1 MEHCYNVYQLLS
13 RRKGSSQSVNQKTSD
28 DEMKEKKLTI
38 KRHILL
44 RNYLQAAKNESQ
56 KKSRTYKSCKKDSD
70 SLFSVELNGKG
81 GLNAK
86 KKKSRHTR
94 YMSLKAYILPRL
106 LYGLGILPRNITSGC
121 YVNRT
126 SKTIPH

>member
-1 MEHCYNVYQLLS
+1 
-13 RRKGSSQSVNQKTSD
+13 
-28 DEMKEKKLTI
+28 MKEKKLTI

-56 KKSRTYKSCKKDSD
+56 KKSRTYKYCKKDSD

-86 KKKSRHTR
+86 KKIPTYKIYVMESVH
-94 YMSLKAYILPRL
+94 SSKAIIWP
-106 LYGLGILPRNITSGC
+106 GNITSE
-121 YVNRT
+121 YYLWMLR
-126 SKTIPH
+126 